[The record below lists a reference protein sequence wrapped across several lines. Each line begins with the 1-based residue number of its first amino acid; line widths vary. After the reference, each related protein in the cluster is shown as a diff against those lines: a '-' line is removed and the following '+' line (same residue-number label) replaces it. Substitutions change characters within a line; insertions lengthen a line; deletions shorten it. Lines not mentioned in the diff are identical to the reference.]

1 MKINCI
7 IIDDEVLALDILE
20 DYISRMPMLE
30 LKGRFDSPLKAMD
43 CIVHDEIKLMFLD
56 INMPDMNGIKFY
68 ESLSNKPKVIFTTA
82 YSEYAVKGF
91 EINAIDYLLK
101 PISFS
106 RFFQAVGKVIHIPNV
121 QPNAVSQA
129 GFQESQSD
137 ESSRFIFV
145 KVEHFTVKVS
155 LKDIAYLQGYKD
167 YVKIYLIGN
176 DKPIL
181 TLNSIKHYEMS
192 LFSKGFIRIHKS
204 YIVSVNQIEIISRN
218 KVKLI
223 DQDLHITIGGN
234 YRDFF
239 YELVV
244 NKNI

>member
-30 LKGRFDSPLKAMD
+30 LKGKFDSPLKAMD
-43 CIVHDEIKLMFLD
+43 CIVHEEVKLMFLD
-56 INMPDMNGIKFY
+56 INMPDINGIKFY
-68 ESLSNKPKVIFTTA
+68 ESLANKPKVIFTTA

-106 RFFQAVGKVIHIPNV
+106 RFFQAVGKVINIPNALPAAPV
-121 QPNAVSQA
+121 QSSY
-129 GFQESQSD
+129 QESQND

-145 KVEHFTVKVS
+145 KVEHFTKKVS

-167 YVKIYLIGN
+167 YVKIYLIGE

-223 DQDLHITIGGN
+223 DKDLHITIGGN

>member
-43 CIVHDEIKLMFLD
+43 CIIHDEIKLMFLD

-106 RFFQAVGKVIHIPNV
+106 RFFQAVGKVIHIPHV
-121 QPNAVSQA
+121 QPNAVSQVA
-129 GFQESQSD
+129 FQENQPD

-145 KVEHFTVKVS
+145 KVEHFTVKIS

>member
-30 LKGRFDSPLKAMD
+30 LKGKFDSPLKAMD
-43 CIVHDEIKLMFLD
+43 CIVHEEVKLMFLD
-56 INMPDMNGIKFY
+56 INMPDINGIKFY
-68 ESLSNKPKVIFTTA
+68 ESLANKPKVIFTTA

-106 RFFQAVGKVIHIPNV
+106 RFFQAVGKVIHIPNALPTAPA
-121 QPNAVSQA
+121 QSNY
-129 GFQESQSD
+129 QESQND

-145 KVEHFTVKVS
+145 KVEHFTKKVS
-155 LKDIAYLQGYKD
+155 LKDITYLQGYKD
-167 YVKIYLIGN
+167 YVKIYLIGD

-223 DQDLHITIGGN
+223 DKDLHITIGGN

>member
-7 IIDDEVLALDILE
+7 VIDDEVLALDILE

-56 INMPDMNGIKFY
+56 INMPDINGIKFY

-106 RFFQAVGKVIHIPNV
+106 RFFQAVGKVFHIPNV
-121 QPNAVSQA
+121 QPHAVPQA
-129 GFQESQSD
+129 AYQESQSD

-145 KVEHFTVKVS
+145 KVEHFTIKVS

-223 DQDLHITIGGN
+223 NQDLHITIGGN

>member
-7 IIDDEVLALDILE
+7 LIDDEVLALDILE

-30 LKGRFDSPLKAMD
+30 LKGKFDSPLKAMES
-43 CIVHDEIKLMFLD
+43 IVRDEVKLIFLD
-56 INMPDMNGIKFY
+56 INMPDINGIKFY
-68 ESLSNKPKVIFTTA
+68 ESLTVKPKVIFTTA

-106 RFFQAVGKVIHIPNV
+106 RFFQAVSKVIHLPDIPANS
-121 QPNAVSQA
+121 PYQA
-129 GFQESQSD
+129 YLQETQND

-145 KVEHFTVKVS
+145 KVEHSTIKINLSDV
-155 LKDIAYLQGYKD
+155 AYLQGYKD

-204 YIVSVNQIEIISRN
+204 FIVSVDQIEIISRN

-223 DQDLHITIGGN
+223 GKDIYITIGEN

-244 NKNI
+244 NKNL

>member
-30 LKGRFDSPLKAMD
+30 LKGKFDSPLKAMD
-43 CIVHDEIKLMFLD
+43 CIVHEEVKLMFLD
-56 INMPDMNGIKFY
+56 INMPDINGIKFY
-68 ESLSNKPKVIFTTA
+68 ESLANKPKVIFTTA

-106 RFFQAVGKVIHIPNV
+106 RFFQAVGKVINN
-121 QPNAVSQA
+121 PNALPAAPVQSSY
-129 GFQESQSD
+129 QESQND

-145 KVEHFTVKVS
+145 KVEHFTKKVS
-155 LKDIAYLQGYKD
+155 LKDITYLQGYKD
-167 YVKIYLIGN
+167 YVKIYLIGE

-223 DQDLHITIGGN
+223 DKDLHITIGGN

>member
-7 IIDDEVLALDILE
+7 IVDDEVLALDILE

-30 LKGRFDSPLKAMD
+30 LKGKFDSPLKAMD
-43 CIVHDEIKLMFLD
+43 CIVHEEVKLMFLD
-56 INMPDMNGIKFY
+56 INMPDINGIKFY
-68 ESLSNKPKVIFTTA
+68 ESIANKPKVIFTTA

-106 RFFQAVGKVIHIPNV
+106 RFFQAVGKVINN
-121 QPNAVSQA
+121 PNALPAAPVQSIY
-129 GFQESQSD
+129 QESQND
-137 ESSRFIFV
+137 KSSRFIFV
-145 KVEHFTVKVS
+145 KVEHFTKKVS

-167 YVKIYLIGN
+167 YVKIYLIGE

-223 DQDLHITIGGN
+223 DKDLHITIGGN

>member
-30 LKGRFDSPLKAMD
+30 LKGKFDSPLKAMD
-43 CIVHDEIKLMFLD
+43 CIVHEEVKLMFLD
-56 INMPDMNGIKFY
+56 INMPDINGIKFY
-68 ESLSNKPKVIFTTA
+68 ESLANKPKVIFTTA

-106 RFFQAVGKVIHIPNV
+106 RFFQAVGKVINN
-121 QPNAVSQA
+121 PNALPAAPVQSSY
-129 GFQESQSD
+129 QESQND

-145 KVEHFTVKVS
+145 KVEHFTKKVS

-167 YVKIYLIGN
+167 YVKIYLIGE

-223 DQDLHITIGGN
+223 DKDLHITIGGN

>member
-30 LKGRFDSPLKAMD
+30 LKGRFDSPLKALD

-56 INMPDMNGIKFY
+56 INMPDINGIKFY

-106 RFFQAVGKVIHIPNV
+106 RFFQAVGKVIHIPGV
-121 QPNAVSQA
+121 QPTSTLQPS
-129 GFQESQSD
+129 FQEIPND

-145 KVEHFTVKVS
+145 KVEHFTIKVE

-167 YVKIYLIGN
+167 YVKIYLIG
-176 DKPIL
+176 KEQPIL

-223 DQDLHITIGGN
+223 DKDLHITIGGN